1 MSVKLK
7 LLQNLEEVDFSVKMF
22 VEEIHQMSQITL
34 QNAEKSWTEILRKAL
49 EGEETIIE
57 RDGKPVAKVSPV
69 KADEDWFGMDDGK
82 IWMADDFDETPDEFN
97 EYLDGEI
104 KK

>member
-1 MSVKLK
+1 MT
-7 LLQNLEEVDFSVKMF
+7 
-22 VEEIHQMSQITL
+22 QITL

-82 IWMADDFDETPDEFN
+82 IWMADDFDETPEEFN
-97 EYLDGEI
+97 EYLDGEV

>member
-1 MSVKLK
+1 
-7 LLQNLEEVDFSVKMF
+7 MF
-22 VEEIHQMSQITL
+22 VEDIYQMTQITL

-69 KADEDWFGMDDGK
+69 KTDDDWFGMDDGK
-82 IWMADDFDETPDEFN
+82 IWIADDFDETPEEFN